1 MSARLFELGRWAFA
15 ARRMVVLGW
24 LVVLSILVGGAMV
37 VGVGTNNTYAF
48 PGTESQDAL
57 DSLSRTFPQFA
68 GTSAQLVAVAPDGGD
83 VTSSSFSA
91 AVADAVD
98 TIGSVPQVSGV
109 TNPYDGPSTGNVA
122 PDDSAVLVPIQ
133 LSVAVADVTPATSEA
148 LQQQGRDLQAALPDG
163 SKVAVGGQL
172 YSQVDAGIGIS
183 EASGLAIAFVVLAF
197 TFGALAAAGMPLATA
212 VVGVGV
218 SVGIVFMATRFV
230 TITSTGPLLAVMLG
244 LAVGVDYAVFIVS
257 RHQEQLRQGM
267 SPETSAPR
275 AVATA
280 GSAVVFAATTV
291 VIALLGLSVAR
302 IPFLTVTGVAA
313 AITVA
318 FAALVAL
325 TLTPAL
331 LGFAQWRVV
340 GRRHRPTEAAGERGG
355 ATDVPVDSGSGPVP
369 AGHADD
375 GESSGPA
382 TASGAAQGRGGQD
395 APGPD
400 PDPPG
405 GFFGRWVRVVT
416 WVPLLTVVAVTG
428 LLVYAAAPAL
438 NLRLALPDAGALPPG
453 EPGRVAYDLVSEHF
467 GPGSNGPLLVTGS
480 VIQSTDPVALVD
492 DLADR
497 IAATPG
503 VDSVPLATPNQTGDT
518 AVIQVIPEGAPD
530 SEATEDLVGALRA
543 QQQELLDDYA
553 VDLSVTGYTALGI
566 DISTRLGGAMLPFGL
581 LVVGLS
587 LVLLMMVFRSVV
599 VPITAAL
606 GYLLSIGA
614 AFGLVTRVFIDGDL
628 TEALQVANVG
638 SVISFTPIIVM
649 GVLFGLAMDY
659 EVFLV
664 TRMKGDYDHDGDP
677 HLAIERG
684 FVASAPVVT
693 AAAVIMTAVF
703 GGFVRGGDANIQPIA
718 FGLAVGVAI
727 DAFVVRMVLIPA
739 VLATF
744 GHHAW
749 WLPGWLDRR
758 LPQVDVEGQGLE
770 REDELADWPA
780 TSTDTAI
787 ALEQVRTERMGRAS
801 AGLDG
806 LVPNGDVLVVEGGD
820 HESRTE
826 VLLALTGRL
835 PVTAGRCKVA
845 GLVLPT
851 RAASVRARSA
861 VALLGQADD
870 PPGMIQGAAVDGP
883 AVLGVEGADRLSD
896 AAVRRRVRD
905 MLAEATAGIGTDTSA
920 RATLILTSAS
930 RDGVADL
937 VPAGARVHAITLA
950 QPAQVLQ
957 AVGEG

>member
-1 MSARLFELGRWAFA
+1 MSSRLLVLGRWAFA
-15 ARRMVVLGW
+15 ARRSVLAGW
-24 LVVLSILVGGAMV
+24 LVLLAAIITGAVLVGT
-37 VGVGTNNTYAF
+37 GTNNTYAF
-48 PGTESQDAL
+48 PGTQSQDAL
-57 DSLSRTFPQFA
+57 DTLSRTFPQFA
-68 GTSAQLVAVAPDGGD
+68 GTSAQLVAVAPTGGD
-83 VTSSSFSA
+83 VTSSQFTS
-91 AVADAVD
+91 AVD
-98 TIGSVPQVSGV
+98 DAIDSIGSVPQVSGV
-109 TNPYDGPSTGNVA
+109 TNPYDGASTGNVA

-133 LSVAVADVTPATSEA
+133 LSVDVADVTPATSDA

-163 SKVAVGGQL
+163 SQVAVGGQL
-172 YSQVDAGIGIS
+172 YSQVDAGIGIGDI
-183 EASGLAIAFVVLAF
+183 SGLVIAFVVLVF
-197 TFGALAAAGMPLATA
+197 TFGALAAAGMPLVTA

-218 SVGIVFMATRFV
+218 SVGIVFMATRFI

-257 RHQEQLRQGM
+257 RHQEQLRAGM

-302 IPFLTVTGVAA
+302 IPFLTITGVAA

-331 LGFAQWRVV
+331 LGFAGWRVV
-340 GRRHRPTEAAGERGG
+340 GRRHRPTA
-355 ATDVPVDSGSGPVP
+355 SG
-369 AGHADD
+369 
-375 GESSGPA
+375 
-382 TASGAAQGRGGQD
+382 GAAQPAAGAEPPGDDRTVTHD
-395 APGPD
+395 RPVAPAAQEPDRADVRATQVD
-400 PDPPG
+400 PDEPAVR
-405 GFFGRWVRVVT
+405 GFFGHWVRVVT
-416 WVPLLTVVAVTG
+416 WVPLLTVVVVTG
-428 LLVYAAAPAL
+428 LLVWAAAPAV
-438 NLRLALPDAGALPPG
+438 NLRLALPDAGSLPPG

-467 GPGSNGPLLVTGS
+467 GPGYNGPLLVTGS
-480 VIQSTDPVALVD
+480 VIQSTDPVTLVD

-497 IAATPG
+497 IEATPG
-503 VDSVPLATPNQTGDT
+503 VGSVPLATPNQTGDT

-530 SEATEDLVGALRA
+530 SEATEDLVHALRA

-553 VDLSVTGYTALGI
+553 VSLSVTGYTALGI

-599 VPITAAL
+599 VPVTAAL

-614 AFGLVTRVFIDGDL
+614 AFGLATRVFIDGAL
-628 TEALQVANVG
+628 TDALQVANVG

-664 TRMKGDYDHDGDP
+664 TRMQEDYGHHGDP
-677 HLAIERG
+677 HGAIERG
-684 FVASAPVVT
+684 FVASARVV
-693 AAAVIMTAVF
+693 AAAAIIMTAVF

-739 VLATF
+739 VLTTF

-749 WLPGWLDRR
+749 WLPAWLDRR
-758 LPQVDVEGQGLE
+758 LPEVDVEGQGLE
-770 REDELADWPA
+770 REDELADWPESG
-780 TSTDTAI
+780 TGTAI
-787 ALEQVRTERMGRAS
+787 ALDGVRIEGMAPGPT
-801 AGLDG
+801 GLEAF
-806 LVPNGDVLVVEGGD
+806 VPAGDVLVVEGGD
-820 HESRTE
+820 HDHRRA

-835 PVTAGRCKVA
+835 PVTAGRAKVA
-845 GLVLPT
+845 GLVLPP

-861 VALLGQADD
+861 VVLLDHTGDPVGQVARAALDH
-870 PPGMIQGAAVDGP
+870 P
-883 AVLGVEGADRLSD
+883 AVLGIHGVDTLSD
-896 AAVRRRVRD
+896 GSLRDQVRD
-905 MLAEATAGIGTDTSA
+905 VLAEARAGASA
-920 RATLILTSAS
+920 RPGPPTTLVLTAAS
-930 RDGVADL
+930 GGAVADL
-937 VPAGARVHAITLA
+937 VPSAAGLHTVTLGRGT
-950 QPAQVLQ
+950 QVLQ
-957 AVGEG
+957 PAGEG